1 MVVADSCTVQYQIIL
16 ATATIIVSMSLQQH
30 PVCTLGMLCEE
41 SSSMC
46 QLQNMHQNREK
57 NYVVDASSVFEP
69 SQIIIVHNVF
79 SFFSSS
85 ASSARREPHIAS
97 SDSCVFL
104 LHRSSVTRLFNSFP
118 IIFSST
124 SSES

>member
-1 MVVADSCTVQYQIIL
+1 VRIEIRQK
-16 ATATIIVSMSLQQH
+16 ATTQKRAKKRLRDVTH
-30 PVCTLGMLCEE
+30 
-41 SSSMC
+41 

-57 NYVVDASSVFEP
+57 NYVVDGSSGFER

-97 SDSCVFL
+97 SDSRVFQ
-104 LHRSSVTRLFNSFP
+104 LHRSSVTRLFNSFL

>member
-1 MVVADSCTVQYQIIL
+1 VRIEIRQK
-16 ATATIIVSMSLQQH
+16 ATTQKRAKKRLRDVTH
-30 PVCTLGMLCEE
+30 
-41 SSSMC
+41 

-57 NYVVDASSVFEP
+57 
-69 SQIIIVHNVF
+69 IIIVHNVF

-85 ASSARREPHIAS
+85 ASSAGREPHIAS
-97 SDSCVFL
+97 SDSRVFQ

-118 IIFSST
+118 IIFSSI

>member
-1 MVVADSCTVQYQIIL
+1 VKIEIRQK
-16 ATATIIVSMSLQQH
+16 ATTQKRAKKRLRDVTH
-30 PVCTLGMLCEE
+30 
-41 SSSMC
+41 

-57 NYVVDASSVFEP
+57 NYVVDGSSVFER

-79 SFFSSS
+79 SFSSS

-97 SDSCVFL
+97 SDSRVFQ